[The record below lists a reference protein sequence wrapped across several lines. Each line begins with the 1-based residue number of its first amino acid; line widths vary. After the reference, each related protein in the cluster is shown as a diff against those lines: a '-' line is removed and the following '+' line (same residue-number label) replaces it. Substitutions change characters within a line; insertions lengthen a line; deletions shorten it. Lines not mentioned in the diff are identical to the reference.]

1 MSPSGF
7 AQTGGIGLCEQSGP
21 QLGQAAE
28 RGMASG
34 DSGPVCCCWHFTG
47 QFPPQRPYKKLEQ
60 NGAPPSHPG
69 SRAAWARGA
78 EEREKIRAPSGADGT
93 RAPANQRAARPVLP
107 PPPPLGESSSPQ
119 LARPKC
125 SLSCAHSPAEAE
137 SAVQTLLISP
147 LFFLPQPMHFKGQ
160 PSSFKRLILLI
171 H

>member
-34 DSGPVCCCWHFTG
+34 DSGPVCCWHFTG
-47 QFPPQRPYKKLEQ
+47 QFSPQRPCKKLEQ
-60 NGAPPSHPG
+60 NGAAPSHPG

-78 EEREKIRAPSGADGT
+78 EDREKIGAPSGADGT
-93 RAPANQRAARPVLP
+93 HAPANQRAARPVLP

-125 SLSCAHSPAEAE
+125 SVFPAPIAQRRPR
-137 SAVQTLLISP
+137 A
-147 LFFLPQPMHFKGQ
+147 
-160 PSSFKRLILLI
+160 PSKLY
-171 H
+171 